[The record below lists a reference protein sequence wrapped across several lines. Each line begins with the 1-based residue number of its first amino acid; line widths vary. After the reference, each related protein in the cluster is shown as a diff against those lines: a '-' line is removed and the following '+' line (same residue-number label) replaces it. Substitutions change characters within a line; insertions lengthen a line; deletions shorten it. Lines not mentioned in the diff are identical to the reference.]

1 MKELRILFICH
12 SHPSFGPG
20 GTEIFSHQLFRE
32 MRERPGVQAMFLA
45 CTSDLQRERKP
56 GTIFQTIGRSSDEM
70 VMWAGH
76 FDRFYQSQTD
86 LHAVVPELGNLLR
99 SFAPDVVHIHHSLL
113 VGVEIFP
120 LVKRVL
126 PAARVVFT
134 LHDYY
139 PICANDGQMVTTGEG
154 RLCHGSSPDACHRC
168 FPEVP
173 TGDFVLR
180 ETYLKTQFGAVD
192 RFIAPSRFL
201 RDRYIDWGIAPE
213 RIVVL
218 RNGIAAA
225 EPVRPRVLGVGER
238 RNHFALFGHINKF
251 KGSLLAVEAARLLDA
266 EGGDFSMTLHGGLDF
281 QTEAFGDRFR
291 GELARASRVRHT
303 GGYHRT
309 EMPVLMAEADWVVVP
324 STWWENAPLVIEEA
338 HQNRRPVICSDIGG
352 MAESV
357 RDGVDGLH
365 FRAGDPLALAATLR
379 RAVETDGLWDRL
391 VEQIA
396 PVRSISDA
404 ARDHERLYR
413 ELLGDT
419 SCLTTASTRSNAQA
433 A

>member
-1 MKELRILFICH
+1 MSQLRILFICH
-12 SHPSFGPG
+12 NHPTFGPG
-20 GTEIFSHQLFRE
+20 GTEIFAHQLFRE
-32 MRERPGVQAMFLA
+32 MRDRPGVKAMFLA
-45 CTSDLQRERKP
+45 CTNDLHRERKP
-56 GTIFQTIGRSSDEM
+56 GTIFQTIGRSSDEL

-99 SFAPDVVHIHHSLL
+99 SFAPDIVHIHHSLL

-154 RLCHGSSPDACHRC
+154 RLCRSASPDACHRC
-168 FPEVP
+168 FPAVP

-180 ETYLKTQFGAVD
+180 ETFLKTQFGAVD

-201 RDRYIDWGIAPE
+201 RDRYAEWGIAE
-213 RIVVL
+213 KRIAVL

-225 EPVRPRVLGVGER
+225 EPAPPRILGAGER
-238 RNHFALFGHINKF
+238 RNRFAFFGHINKF
-251 KGSLLAVEAARLLDA
+251 KGSLLALEAARLLDA
-266 EGGDFSMTLHGGLDF
+266 EGGDFAMNLHGGLDF
-281 QTEAFGDRFR
+281 QTEAFQERFR
-291 GELARASRVRHT
+291 GELARTPRVRHT
-303 GGYHRT
+303 GGYHRN
-309 EMPVLMAEADWVVVP
+309 EMPALMAEADWVVVP

-365 FRAGDPLALAATLR
+365 FRAGDPHALAATLR
-379 RAVETDGLWDRL
+379 RAVETDGLWARL

-396 PVRSISDA
+396 PVRTVGDA
-404 ARDHERLYR
+404 ARDHERLFR
-413 ELLGDT
+413 GLLDGVPRLT
-419 SCLTTASTRSNAQA
+419 SAPKRSNQA